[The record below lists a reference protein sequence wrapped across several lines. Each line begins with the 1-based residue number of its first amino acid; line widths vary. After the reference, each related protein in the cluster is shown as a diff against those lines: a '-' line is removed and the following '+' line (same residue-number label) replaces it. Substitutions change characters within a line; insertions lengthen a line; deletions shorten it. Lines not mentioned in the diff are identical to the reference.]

1 MTFLWNELRRMR
13 VKKIAVISA
22 ILEEPTIIQNQ
33 FNEVVA
39 SFQSIVRGRM
49 GLPFNEEK
57 MSVVSLTVVGDL
69 NEINSLTGKLGN
81 IPYVTVKTAIS
92 KKEIQ

>member
-1 MTFLWNELRRMR
+1 M
-13 VKKIAVISA
+13 KKIAVISA
-22 ILEEPTIIQNQ
+22 ILEEPIVFQNE

-39 SFQSIVRGRM
+39 SFQNIIKGRM
-49 GLPFNEEK
+49 GLPFKEEK
-57 MSVVSLTVVGDL
+57 ISVVSLTVIGDL

-81 IPYVTVKTAIS
+81 IPHVTVKTAIS